1 MKAIK
6 PMTFATIFLLF
17 ASAAIAT
24 DFSSGTGTVVET
36 MDSAGY
42 TYVLLEEDGRWIA
55 GKQFEVQPGEVVRY
69 EKAVEMGEFHSR
81 SLDRTFET
89 IAFSQVLELANPK
102 IRSDHADSNAIATVG
117 EQLGISKSTATAAP
131 DVGEITPLENGKTI
145 DTIRTEFQQ
154 LEGQKVTLRAKVMK
168 VSVNILGKN
177 WITLK
182 DGTGT
187 EPEDKLLATSAEL
200 VEIGDLVT
208 ATGVVNTDVDLG
220 SGYKYKVVLEEAT
233 FTK

>member
-69 EKAVEMGEFHSR
+69 EKAVEMGSF
-81 SLDRTFET
+81 
-89 IAFSQVLELANPK
+89 
-102 IRSDHADSNAIATVG
+102 
-117 EQLGISKSTATAAP
+117 TAA
-131 DVGEITPLENGKTI
+131 
-145 DTIRTEFQQ
+145 R
-154 LEGQKVTLRAKVMK
+154 
-168 VSVNILGKN
+168 
-177 WITLK
+177 
-182 DGTGT
+182 
-187 EPEDKLLATSAEL
+187 
-200 VEIGDLVT
+200 
-208 ATGVVNTDVDLG
+208 
-220 SGYKYKVVLEEAT
+220 
-233 FTK
+233 